1 MHNPEHPSFDRRT
14 ILGSLGILGG
24 GLAFSGTGDA
34 FAESATAEHDAWNR
48 RPINSTDGKGS
59 PLKLLPLGQLALHVD
74 QSWEMSGPI
83 WTRSVT
89 SMKVAEWNCD
99 LFRLRSLWANG
110 SYQKG
115 KDVAQVTVR
124 ALFEDQDGVRLFLDY
139 LVRTDMPLHVQG
151 RHPVI
156 MSGRVE
162 ADEAIEKYRWLNR
175 TQVVGKGYLSQENR
189 IQTYDMYALAWD

>member
-1 MHNPEHPSFDRRT
+1 MQNPESPFYERRA

-24 GLAFSGTGDA
+24 GFAFAGAGDA
-34 FAESATAEHDAWNR
+34 VAASTAADRNAPAR
-48 RPINSTDGKGS
+48 QPINGSDGKGS

-74 QSWEMSGPI
+74 QSWEMNGPI

-89 SMKVAEWNCD
+89 AMKFAEWNSE

-110 SYQKG
+110 SYQRG

-124 ALFEDQDGVRLFLDY
+124 ALFEDQDGVKLFLDY

-151 RHPVI
+151 KHPVI

-175 TQVVGKGYLSQENR
+175 TQVVGKGYLSQER
-189 IQTYDMYALAWD
+189 RTQTYDMYALAWD